1 MFSRSINY
9 APLSPGE
16 SLFELAIIQ
25 PVGVVQLRTP
35 GGNTISSPTPSRLPG
50 PFACQLVKTPHKTQ
64 TSSIYRSI
72 KFPSPLQAVSS
83 RARLVALMISIEPH
97 QSCYLV
103 GQSRGG
109 GGASRVNLRNL
120 AQSLWGINMEN
131 WKATSGE
138 ASQKCGVLGDE
149 KSVIVSVWC
158 MNLSS

>member
-35 GGNTISSPTPSRLPG
+35 GGNTISCPTPSRLPG

-103 GQSRGG
+103 GQSRGVVALPG
-109 GGASRVNLRNL
+109 LICVIWLKVCVES
-120 AQSLWGINMEN
+120 I
-131 WKATSGE
+131 WKIGKPPAVKPHKNVGFW
-138 ASQKCGVLGDE
+138 GDE